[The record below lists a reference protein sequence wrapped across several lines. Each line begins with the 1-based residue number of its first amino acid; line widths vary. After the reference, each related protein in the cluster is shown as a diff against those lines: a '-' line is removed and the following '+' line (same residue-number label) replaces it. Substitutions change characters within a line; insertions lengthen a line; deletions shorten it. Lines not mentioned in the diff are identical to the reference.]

1 MGLRPL
7 LVCLGCLLS
16 LQPCRADS
24 TPDPLRFLPA
34 KADLLIKIEKP
45 AGIVQTV
52 LGHPL
57 FAQFQQLEAV
67 KEVYDSTSARRFYQ
81 LLGYLEHE
89 LGVERTAL
97 LDSLTCG
104 GAALAAK
111 IEGENSPVLLVLQG
125 RDETLWRRSFKLF
138 LEVAEQEMA
147 RKELKDKPVYGS
159 YRRIETVQVG
169 KNLHAAIAGSAL
181 ILSNKQDGLQRALD
195 CYLDPKSP
203 NLTTVPEV
211 KQAHELAG
219 RDADVWMWFNLPL
232 ARNSPGGKDAFVLPR
247 NDVNLTVLFGG
258 WLDVAQFAPFLCA
271 GASIDPTGARLSFR
285 MPRDLAK
292 SAPAMRLHIPPPGTA
307 GVLPLLEPKGV
318 LFSDSFYLD
327 LAAIWESRSQLF
339 NAAQIKSLEDFEK
352 NSAKFLAG
360 SSFSKLVTLSGPRHR
375 LVAAHQPINAYK
387 TRPQQNLPSFALVVE
402 LRDPEAFGKR
412 MEAVLRAAGLLAS
425 LQVRLQLFEEDVLG
439 HKVVGYRFSETA
451 PLANDPGN
459 LRFNF
464 VPCFTR
470 VGKQFVFC
478 STLTLCR
485 ELIEILERETKSPAP
500 TNLQA
505 ASLMKFYSSGG
516 AHLIDYYKDVLLTQ
530 IILDRAATPEKAN
543 QQFEELMQLIRGLG
557 VLQIDSAYSAKDFH
571 YDFRFAPQAAGAKDK
586 K

>member
-7 LVCLGCLLS
+7 FVCLGCLLV

-52 LGHPL
+52 LAHPL

-67 KEVYDSTSARRFYQ
+67 SEVYDSTSARRFSQ
-81 LLGYLEHE
+81 LLGYLERE
-89 LGVERTAL
+89 LGVERAAL
-97 LDSLTCG
+97 LDALTCG
-104 GAALAAK
+104 GAAFAAK

-125 RDETLWRRSFKLF
+125 RDETLWRRSFKIF

-147 RKELKDKPVYGS
+147 RKELKDKPEFGS
-159 YRRIETVQVG
+159 YRRIETVQIG
-169 KNLHAAIAGSAL
+169 KDFHAAIAGSAL
-181 ILSNKQDGLQRALD
+181 ILSNKRDALQHALD

-203 NLTTVPEV
+203 NLTTIPEV
-211 KQAHELAG
+211 KQAHALASP
-219 RDADVWMWFNLPL
+219 DADAWMWFNLPL

-271 GASIDPTGARLSFR
+271 GASIDSTAARLSFR
-285 MPRDLAK
+285 MPRDLTK
-292 SAPAMRLHIPPPGTA
+292 SAPSMRLHIPPPGTA

-339 NAAQIKSLEDFEK
+339 NAAQIKSLEEFEK
-352 NSAKFLAG
+352 NSSKFLVG

-375 LVAAHQPINAYK
+375 LVAAHQPRNAYK
-387 TRPQQNLPSFALVVE
+387 IKPQQNLPSFAWVVE
-402 LRDPEAFGKR
+402 LREPEAFAKR
-412 MEAVLRAAGLLAS
+412 MEVILRAAGLLAS
-425 LQVRLQLFEEDVLG
+425 TQVKLQLFEEDVLG
-439 HKVVGYRFSETA
+439 HKIIGYRISETA
-451 PLANDPGN
+451 PLAIDTGN

-485 ELIEILERETKSPAP
+485 ELVELLEREAKAPAP
-500 TNLQA
+500 ANLQA
-505 ASLMKFYSSGG
+505 ASLMQFYSGGG
-516 AHLIDYYKDVLLTQ
+516 AQLLDYYKDVLLTQ
-530 IILDRAATPEKAN
+530 IILDRAATPEKAS
-543 QQFEELMQLIRGLG
+543 QQFEELIQMVRGLG
-557 VLQIDSAYSAKDFH
+557 VLQIESNYSAKDFR
-571 YDFRFAPQAAGAKDK
+571 YDFRFVPQAASVKEK